1 MKRLFSFSA
10 LVAFMI
16 STTAFAQEEQAGWQE
31 MDDFHTVMSQTWHP
45 VEEGNYQPIKERAD
59 ELAKLAE
66 AWKNSEIPSQYAAQK
81 DIKKK
86 LKELAKETKEL
97 AKEIKKG
104 CSDEEI
110 KEELKELHDLF
121 HDIVGLC
128 SDEH

>member
-1 MKRLFSFSA
+1 MKNSIYLFAIIMFFGGN
-10 LVAFMI
+10 LV
-16 STTAFAQEEQAGWQE
+16 AQEEDASWPE
-31 MDDFHTVMSQTWHP
+31 MDAFHTVMSQTWHP
-45 VEEGNYQPIKERAD
+45 VEEGNYQPIKDRAD
-59 ELAKLAE
+59 ELANAAE
-66 AWKNSEIPSQYAAQK
+66 AWKKSAVPTQFAAQK

-110 KEELKELHDLF
+110 KEDLKELHDLF

-128 SDEH
+128 RDEH